1 MMECIMVLP
10 LHLLALLGVVYLGTL
25 GSDRNAVVSLDHFAA
40 FVSDATLSGVGHS
53 FGDVDPKLKEF
64 YFPGDE
70 FISLKNAQSPV
81 RPSTKEFLYLSSTC
95 MTGTR
100 GLPVWL
106 EGIRV
111 VSSVILQIPEAENA
125 LLKNKT
131 MRSSNDA
138 NGGSSALLRNSKYAI
153 NRAETAAWDTVAS
166 EKFLFGPAPAAV
178 AAGNVS
184 EYTRNTLCEKWS
196 IVSQ

>member
-1 MMECIMVLP
+1 M
-10 LHLLALLGVVYLGTL
+10 
-25 GSDRNAVVSLDHFAA
+25 
-40 FVSDATLSGVGHS
+40 
-53 FGDVDPKLKEF
+53 
-64 YFPGDE
+64 
-70 FISLKNAQSPV
+70 
-81 RPSTKEFLYLSSTC
+81 
-95 MTGTR
+95 
-100 GLPVWL
+100 
-106 EGIRV
+106 
-111 VSSVILQIPEAENA
+111 ILQIPEAENA